1 MQSKEDVIE
10 IDLQELIGLLFHW
23 LWLLILCGAVTG
35 IAGFLICKL
44 TVTPWYESTTRIF
57 ILNKNNESTVS
68 YSDLQT
74 SNQLTKNYTPL
85 IKSRDVLE
93 KVIAACELKE
103 SYESFAS
110 RVKVSTVGD
119 SNLISITVT
128 DSDPQMAQRLAKEVR
143 MEASDHIVE
152 VMAIQA
158 ANLET
163 EANLPKRPSGP
174 KAKKW
179 GLIGAFLGAFTCAA
193 ILIIQYLLDD
203 SIKSAEDVERYLGLS
218 TLAMIPVA
226 DQNEKN
232 KKKRGKSHEHFDS
245 EMVKAVDEE
254 SGNMD
259 LVVQE
264 INVDNHGEA

>member
-10 IDLQELIGLLFHW
+10 IDLQELVGLLLHW
-23 LWLLILCGAVTG
+23 MWLLLLCGAVTG
-35 IAGFLICKL
+35 ITGFLICKL

-57 ILNKNNESTVS
+57 ILNKNNETTVS

-74 SNQLTKNYTPL
+74 SSQLTKNYTPL

-93 KVIAACELKE
+93 KVIEACELSE

-110 RVKVSTVGD
+110 RVKVATVGD
-119 SNLISITVT
+119 SNLIAITVT

-163 EANLPKRPSGP
+163 EANLPRKPSGP
-174 KAKKW
+174 SARKW
-179 GLIGAFLGAFTCAA
+179 ALIGAFLGVFTCAA

-218 TLAMIPVA
+218 TLAMIPIA
-226 DQNEKN
+226 DQDKN
-232 KKKRGKSHEHFDS
+232 KKKRGRSHEHFDS